1 MVERVLI
8 IENLELE
15 KLFSLLRGE
24 VRKDRKIVVPRV
36 LKEFGE
42 KEGEGIFWK
51 SDGRRVVESDRVQFS
66 VACRENSKGEKPHYH
81 KHQLEIYFSR
91 FPFQIFLKNVEGKG
105 EFKLYKVKS
114 GGRIFIPPSFCH
126 FIQYEGD
133 IEVLQIVV
141 EDIGREEIEK
151 DKFSC
156 GQCPLREVCEKPF

>member
-1 MVERVLI
+1 MERVLI

-24 VRKDRKIVVPRV
+24 IRKDRKIVVPKI

-42 KEGEGIFWK
+42 KKVESVFWK
-51 SDGRRVVESDRVQFS
+51 SDSKMVVESNRLQFS
-66 VACRENSKGEKPHYH
+66 VACGENSKEEKPHYH
-81 KHQLEIYFSR
+81 KHQLEIYFSK
-91 FPFQIFLKNVEGKG
+91 FPFQIILKKIGGKA

-114 GGRIFIPPSFCH
+114 GGKVFIPPNVCH

-133 IEVLQIVV
+133 LEVFQIVIGEIRGEEV
-141 EDIGREEIEK
+141 EE

-156 GQCPLREVCEKPF
+156 NQCPLIEECEKPL